1 MAGMIKNI
9 FGLNTQDVAD
19 QRAELNRLKS
29 AQRIKQGDIDPTVAI
44 LGQQFGDMLGRGLM
58 KKLGYEDTEMAQ
70 AEANEAKQKQ
80 LQEDL
85 SKLDSSSA
93 EYYYRMAEAYVPI
106 DPVKAGQLAVI
117 ANNIKDKKDKE
128 SEKANKK
135 DSFLPTVPSDNLL
148 DLTRNEIMAD
158 RELMFAGNM
167 EGVDDY
173 ELNNYAADLSSRA
186 TKVISDI
193 NKKAKKEGIEINI
206 PDYNTIIRKLIEAD
220 KGPRDEKNR
229 QVNDN
234 NRITLESGKGFFDGM
249 PGIDFSYNPNK

>member
-1 MAGMIKNI
+1 MIKNI

-117 ANNIKDKKDKE
+117 ANNIEDKKDKALKE
-128 SEKANKK
+128 ANKK
-135 DSFLPTVPSDNLL
+135 DNFVPTVPNDNLL
-148 DLTRNEIMAD
+148 DLARNEIMAD
-158 RELMFAGNM
+158 KELSFTGNVT
-167 EGVDDY
+167 GLDDY
-173 ELNNYAADLSSRA
+173 ELNNYAAEVSSRA
-186 TKVISDI
+186 TRIIS
-193 NKKAKKEGIEINI
+193 NLEKRAKKEGVEVNL
-206 PDYNTIIRKLIEAD
+206 PNFNTVVRSLIDTD
-220 KGPRDEKNR
+220 KGRRDAEGR
-229 QVNDN
+229 QIDDN
-234 NRITLESGKGFFDGM
+234 NKITLESGKEWFDGI
-249 PGIDFSYNPNK
+249 PSVDFSYNPNN